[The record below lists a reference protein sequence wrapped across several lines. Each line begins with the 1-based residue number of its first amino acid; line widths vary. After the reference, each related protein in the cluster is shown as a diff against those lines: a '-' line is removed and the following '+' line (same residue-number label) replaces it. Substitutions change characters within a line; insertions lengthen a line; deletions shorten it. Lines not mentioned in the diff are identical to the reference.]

1 MLKKMDRSFFEF
13 AITLYV
19 PGFFIN
25 LGFSLAS
32 PILPLYAKSFDIPIA
47 LAAMVTTM
55 NALGRIS
62 SDIPLGTL
70 CDRIGRRPL
79 AIFGPLL
86 VAVSA
91 ILSGLVQNF
100 YQLLVCRFITGSGMA
115 MWTVARQAMIADN
128 VDLSIRGRV
137 LSTFQGINMIGSA
150 AGPAIGG
157 IIAEFYGYRVPFFF
171 YGSSVLVSLIVSFLF
186 VKESSSQVNLYKKAA
201 IRTDIRKLLGY
212 LTFPILIAAFANL
225 CNHMRGSARGFIL
238 PLHASINIGL
248 SPGEIGLALSAST
261 IVNILMVFPG
271 GYIVDKLGRKI
282 ALVPS
287 LVLAGIVF
295 FLFPFTTDFTSVILI
310 AAALGA
316 AQGIGG
322 GATMT
327 IATDLAPEEMRGQF
341 LGLWNTIGDVGN
353 AIGPLILGILADGF
367 GLIVPFYFISA
378 LMILAASTTQIFVK
392 ETLKASALN

>member
-1 MLKKMDRSFFEF
+1 
-13 AITLYV
+13 
-19 PGFFIN
+19 
-25 LGFSLAS
+25 
-32 PILPLYAKSFDIPIA
+32 LYATSFGISIA

-91 ILSGLVQNF
+91 VLSGLVQNF
-100 YQLLVCRFITGSGMA
+100 YQLLVCRFVTGSGMA
-115 MWTVARQAMIADN
+115 MWTVARQTMIADS
-128 VDLSIRGRV
+128 VDPSIRGRV
-137 LSTFQGINMIGSA
+137 LSTFQGVNMIGSA

-157 IIAEFYGYRVPFFF
+157 IIAEFYGYRMPFFF
-171 YGSSVLVSLIVSFLF
+171 YGASVLVSLIVSFLF
-186 VKESSSQVNLYKKAA
+186 VKESSNPVHLNKKAA
-201 IRTDIRKLLGY
+201 IGTDMRKLLGY
-212 LTFPILIAAFANL
+212 LTFPILIAAFANFS
-225 CNHMRGSARGFIL
+225 NHMRNSARGFIL
-238 PLHASINIGL
+238 PLYAGINLGL

-261 IVNILMVFPG
+261 VMNICMVFPG
-271 GYIVDKLGRKI
+271 GYIVDKLGRKV

-287 LVLAGIVF
+287 FVLAGIVYLF
-295 FLFPFTTDFTSVILI
+295 FPFTTDFTSIILTSI
-310 AAALGA
+310 ALGG

-353 AIGPLILGILADGF
+353 AIGPLILGIMADTF
-367 GLIVPFYFISA
+367 SLVTPFYFIGA
-378 LMILAASTTQIFVK
+378 LMVIAACTTQVFVK
-392 ETLKASALN
+392 ETLEKKSSARS